1 MFVQMAQDSAVV
13 CTKMKSSE
21 AEESVHQHNNFV
33 SYKRSLSPREVY
45 TSPLDRSDFAFFGG
59 LLVITLASV
68 ATRLYGISEPPHVA

>member
-1 MFVQMAQDSAVV
+1 MLVQMAQDSAVV

-21 AEESVHQHNNFV
+21 AEESVHPHNNFV
-33 SYKRSLSPREVY
+33 SYKRSLSPRDVY

-59 LLVITLASV
+59 LLVVTLASI